1 MNERLTWKEMNDKYP
16 DRWLIL
22 KDAEYERGIDLVKGT
37 VVKVCT
43 DDEIDSVLVE
53 LLRKGDIFDKIRT
66 TPGIPAGAL
75 LCDI

>member
-1 MNERLTWKEMNDKYP
+1 MNERLTWEEMNNKYP

-22 KDAEYERGIDLVKGT
+22 KDAEYERSIDLVKGT

-53 LLRKGDIFDKIRT
+53 LLRKGEIFDKVRT
-66 TPGIPAGAL
+66 TPDNFPGAVFYGY
-75 LCDI
+75 